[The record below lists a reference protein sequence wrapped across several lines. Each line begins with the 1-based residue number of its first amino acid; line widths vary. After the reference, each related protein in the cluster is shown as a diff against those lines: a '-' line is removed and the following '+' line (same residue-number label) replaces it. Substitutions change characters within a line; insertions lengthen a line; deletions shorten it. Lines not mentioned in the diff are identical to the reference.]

1 MLNQSHKVSTNWSR
15 VIATI
20 NVCVITTHLP
30 RLNKTSFDLFSPLQI
45 IWHDGDI
52 TQPREWGHM
61 YKAAFDKDLI
71 RASCQHVS
79 RWPKNGGRQKILEKM
94 VCCPDLGFPYTYIY
108 IEFVL
113 FDQPSPR
120 QLCEEFVRWEEDLLR
135 WTPARMH
142 LMLLLYYQSLM
153 PPLPTS
159 CLVSS
164 SLCNEYSPQNPAYLD
179 LFLQQVANFCL
190 PSMLR
195 DRPTGQRQPFPKQRS
210 EVASKSQRYLRLRPG
225 FGGHP
230 ITQLPIFNLSPLRSL
245 FTVSLRWWTPP
256 PTPTPVWPFLLLCD
270 WLEWTEDEAEKVPTK
285 IPAPRSHLLRWS
297 TSHGQSSSKVP
308 ILILSQSINRA
319 GGAFP
324 NISGPAQ
331 NCLPSQIHHSF
342 QNILENYFLFLEM
355 SLQGYLVVFRR
366 NLFSAVNRTLTTCVC
381 QPADLDLARVSL
393 MVQGHIKNE
402 IDKAQE
408 NCTSLNWSH
417 ILFKP

>member
-1 MLNQSHKVSTNWSR
+1 MCQGGPKMADGKKSWRKWCVAQTSVFLIHIFTSNLSFLTNPAL
-15 VIATI
+15 VK
-20 NVCVITTHLP
+20 CVMSL
-30 RLNKTSFDLFSPLQI
+30 
-45 IWHDGDI
+45 
-52 TQPREWGHM
+52 
-61 YKAAFDKDLI
+61 
-71 RASCQHVS
+71 
-79 RWPKNGGRQKILEKM
+79 
-94 VCCPDLGFPYTYIY
+94 
-108 IEFVL
+108 
-113 FDQPSPR
+113 
-120 QLCEEFVRWEEDLLR
+120 WEEDLLR

-164 SLCNEYSPQNPAYLD
+164 SLCNEYLPQNPAYLD

-381 QPADLDLARVSL
+381 QPADLGLSRLSL
-393 MVQGHIKNE
+393 MVQGHTKYE

-408 NCTSLNWSH
+408 NFTSLNWSQT
-417 ILFKP
+417 LFKTLHVNLGWLIWQYPHRRNGWLQWQILAL

>member
-1 MLNQSHKVSTNWSR
+1 MVISLNQESE
-15 VIATI
+15 VI
-20 NVCVITTHLP
+20 C
-30 RLNKTSFDLFSPLQI
+30 
-45 IWHDGDI
+45 
-52 TQPREWGHM
+52 
-61 YKAAFDKDLI
+61 KAAIDKDLI

-94 VCCPDLGFPYTYIY
+94 VCCLDLGFPYLHRICP
-108 IEFVL
+108 FWPS
-113 FDQPSPR
+113 QPSSNVWGV
-120 QLCEEFVRWEEDLLR
+120 CERRICSDEPQRAGTSCCYCTINLWCHPTHLLLSVKFSVRWIFATKTPPTLTSFCNR
-135 WTPARMH
+135 WQFLSSVYVERSSDRTAAAFSQTKKWSCEQITPISASQAWLCRAPDYSASNFQ
-142 LMLLLYYQSLM
+142 LV
-153 PPLPTS
+153 LP
-159 CLVSS
+159 
-164 SLCNEYSPQNPAYLD
+164 
-179 LFLQQVANFCL
+179 
-190 PSMLR
+190 
-195 DRPTGQRQPFPKQRS
+195 
-210 EVASKSQRYLRLRPG
+210 
-225 FGGHP
+225 
-230 ITQLPIFNLSPLRSL
+230 RSL
-245 FTVSLRWWTPP
+245 FTVSPRWWTPP
-256 PTPTPVWPFLLLCD
+256 PPPTPVWPFLLLCD

-342 QNILENYFLFLEM
+342 QNILENYLLFLEM

-381 QPADLDLARVSL
+381 QPADLDLARLSL